1 MVSYS
6 VSLVPSARKEL
17 RRLPKSDLARAHE
30 KILNLA
36 GHPRPHGV
44 EKLTDSEDV
53 YRVRQGDYR
62 IVYHVDDSTH
72 QVTVLRIRHRREAY
86 R

>member
-17 RRLPKSDLARAHE
+17 RRLPKPDLARTHE
-30 KILNLA
+30 KIAHLA
-36 GHPRPHGV
+36 GNPRPHGV
-44 EKLTDSEDV
+44 EKLTDQEDA
-53 YRVRQGDYR
+53 YRLRQGDYR
-62 IVYHVDDSTH
+62 IVYHIDNSRH
-72 QVTVLRIRHRREAY
+72 HVTILRIRHRREAY